1 MAASIHDTTHE
12 GKSIVDLAEEKKFV
26 PPLLEKIIPA
36 RSIEFTAETRCSG
49 IEFIA
54 SKEAILNKE
63 QEEEFRS
70 LARGIFGNGSKSV
83 SSSQT
88 RPKQKAV
95 NPTIE
100 EIERDVERA
109 SKSRVHDMLIKLEQ
123 TKSEVK
129 ILKGAVDMIIDL
141 AGPNVNQAEI
151 KWKAQEISKNGATP
165 LAVSINNEVI
175 GLVVLKDNLK
185 ENIKEKLNE
194 VRCHRHNH
202 SNDYRR

>member
-1 MAASIHDTTHE
+1 M
-12 GKSIVDLAEEKKFV
+12 DLAEKKKFV
-26 PPLLEKIIPA
+26 PPLLEKVIPA

-63 QEEEFRS
+63 QEDEFRS
-70 LARGIFGNGSKSV
+70 LARSILGNGSKSV
-83 SSSQT
+83 SSGPDEVRT
-88 RPKQKAV
+88 RAAV

-100 EIERDVERA
+100 EIERDVNRA

-151 KWKAQEISKNGATP
+151 KWKAQEVSKIRT
-165 LAVSINNEVI
+165 
-175 GLVVLKDNLK
+175 
-185 ENIKEKLNE
+185 EKQSL
-194 VRCHRHNH
+194 CL
-202 SNDYRR
+202 